1 MYKRQVIVPAIIPLF
16 LAACGGEGTGS
27 EQSPASSAGGA
38 PTGGAVVM
46 PGAVGAG
53 VTPTPSSAPMPAM
66 PAAAPTGAVAPV
78 PVTPA
83 PEPAAPAT
91 EPTEPATPVATPE
104 PSVEPSEPGV
114 EPAEPVEPVMD
125 PTDPAEPVMEPTE
138 PVTPEPTDP
147 VPDATPDPTGDP
159 NPSGIM
165 EPGEGGQAR
174 PTGAAGNLQVLNWA
188 GFGGA
193 LTYSFDDAT
202 GSQHGNKDKMFELGV
217 PFTWYL
223 ANNAGGDP
231 TNPMYQEAL
240 DLGHELG
247 NHTRNHTTNGSD
259 AQDGQDWLMQ
269 NYGVTAYTMAA
280 PNGVTDGF
288 VSITNQLFLLD
299 RGVGGGTVGA
309 DGNTN
314 WTNLPS
320 NIPNQGAGYDVF
332 KGYADNA
339 AQGKWQT
346 VCIHGFTS
354 GGTGGYQPVSFDGW
368 YEGVVYAKT
377 LNIWIGSMEQ
387 VAAYIQGAQAFKDGN
402 STMDGDS
409 QTWTWTLK
417 DTFPPGHYLR
427 VTVDGGTLSQDGTPL
442 PWNEHG
448 FYEVALDAGN
458 LTLSP

>member
-1 MYKRQVIVPAIIPLF
+1 MHKRLAILPVVVPFIF
-16 LAACGGEGTGS
+16 AACGGEETGS
-27 EQSPASSAGGA
+27 EGPSASPSSGVTSAGTQDTSSPAAMG
-38 PTGGAVVM
+38 T
-46 PGAVGAG
+46 
-53 VTPTPSSAPMPAM
+53 TPMPALEPTTPM
-66 PAAAPTGAVAPV
+66 PAVVPAGEVPAATQPSPTPVIPGPQPTEPSTPIEALDPGPEPSAPSVEPSAPTEPV
-78 PVTPA
+78 
-83 PEPAAPAT
+83 T
-91 EPTEPATPVATPE
+91 EPTEPAMEPMEPVPTEPVDPGPVATPE
-104 PSVEPSEPGV
+104 P
-114 EPAEPVEPVMD
+114 M
-125 PTDPAEPVMEPTE
+125 
-138 PVTPEPTDP
+138 
-147 VPDATPDPTGDP
+147 GDP

-174 PTGAAGNLQVLNWA
+174 PGGQAANLQVLDWA

-193 LTYSFDDAT
+193 LTYSFDDAVS
-202 GSQHGNKDKMFELGV
+202 SQHGNKEQMFELGV

-223 ANNAGGDP
+223 ATNAGGDP
-231 TNPMYQEAL
+231 LNSMYQEAL

-247 NHTRNHTTNGSD
+247 NHTRNHTTNGQD
-259 AQDGQDWLMQ
+259 AQDGQTWLMD

-280 PNGVTDGF
+280 PNGVTAGF
-288 VSITNQLFLLD
+288 VDITNQRFLLD
-299 RGVGGGTVGA
+299 RGVGGGTIGA

-320 NIPNQGAGYDVF
+320 NIPNSGAGYDVF

-339 AQGKWQT
+339 AQGRWQT

-377 LNIWIGSMEQ
+377 LDVWIGTMEQ
-387 VAAYIQGAQAFKDGN
+387 VAAYIQGAQAFN
-402 STMDGDS
+402 EATSTMDGDS